1 MPTKTSHEFVNAK
14 LHGMKSAMAEGPRLY
29 ELLRARD
36 LDDLARVLF
45 AGKTSGQADAQQLE
59 RRLTEAYF
67 ADLGKVRLG
76 LGQADQKFFAGFLRK
91 ADLENVK
98 VLWRYSQNRS
108 ATAQDVRKLLVTTQ
122 SSPDL
127 PVDGLLSAE
136 SPMEFAER
144 LAEADLKR
152 ELKRI
157 LTAFPDAPQ
166 PFLMDTALDTFYYR
180 QLMEGTRWLKR
191 RDREVAL
198 ELLGLDVD
206 IAVLLWA
213 LRLSQSYGIEPEL
226 LVGLFAPL
234 TVHIGKERLKTMC
247 EAADEPH
254 RRDAIPRPYR
264 TCLQDVDLGD
274 LPKCEQRL
282 YSFMDRMARRHFRRM
297 TNDLAGVVG
306 FYFLKRAEL
315 INLIRVVQATR
326 YGLSEDEAKTLLLP
340 STR

>member
-1 MPTKTSHEFVNAK
+1 MPIKTSHEFVNAK

-45 AGKTSGQADAQQLE
+45 AGQTGGQADAQLME

-67 ADLGKVRLG
+67 ADLGKVRLA
-76 LGQADQKFFAGFLRK
+76 LGEADQQFFAGFLRK

-98 VLWRYSQNRS
+98 VLWRYSQNQS
-108 ATAQDVRKLLVTTQ
+108 ATARDVRKLLVTTR

-127 PVDGLLSAE
+127 PVDGLLAAE
-136 SPMEFAER
+136 SPIEFTER
-144 LAEADLKR
+144 LVEADLKR
-152 ELKRI
+152 ELTQI
-157 LTAFPDAPQ
+157 LAAFPGAPQ
-166 PFLMDTALDTFYYR
+166 PFLMDTGLDRFYFR
-180 QLMEGTRWLKR
+180 QLMDGTRWLKR
-191 RDREVAL
+191 RDRQVAL

-206 IAVLLWA
+206 IAVLLWT
-213 LRLSQSYGIEPEL
+213 LRLRQNYDIEPDL
-226 LVGLFAPL
+226 LVSLFAPL
-234 TVHIGKERLKTMC
+234 TTHIGKTRLKALC
-247 EAADEPH
+247 DAVDEPQ

-264 TCLQDVDLGD
+264 TCLQGVDLAD
-274 LPKCEQRL
+274 VPKCEQRL

-315 INLIRVVQATR
+315 INLIRVVQAAR

-340 STR
+340 STE